1 MTFDIHVSHDFGPYP
16 VIILI
21 VYGPIILYYMY
32 KIEVPV
38 FLLVF
43 FALGLFILLFTFAT
57 ILTHEK
63 GFIIKENAP
72 KPEIVSILMPPEEE
86 TPSTDEKGQ
95 KLLMFFFVLRLI
107 KFFMS

>member
-43 FALGLFILLFTFAT
+43 FALGLFIIIIYFCYNPYTWK
-57 ILTHEK
+57 I
-63 GFIIKENAP
+63 GFIIENAP
-72 KPEIVSILMPPEEE
+72 TEIVSILMPPEEE
-86 TPSTDEKGQ
+86 TPSIDEKGQ